1 MIQVKLNFS
10 KKVKKYFKAQCT
22 LFHSSN
28 YDIAKHILSKLLL
41 KEKPM
46 KKKRNF
52 APSITQRDQMAYFS
66 IKRAYFPKTF
76 LSCKVSNSTSKISYN
91 I

>member
-1 MIQVKLNFS
+1 MIQVKSNFS

-46 KKKRNF
+46 KKNVILRHQLRKGIRWPIF
-52 APSITQRDQMAYFS
+52 R
-66 IKRAYFPKTF
+66 
-76 LSCKVSNSTSKISYN
+76 
-91 I
+91 